1 MIIYILLYYNW
12 FFLIVG
18 DVPEEGY
25 SQEISCNSS
34 GDYEINANIS
44 NLWSYE
50 VVSTEFHCFS
60 SIGRD
65 WTLDS
70 DSPKA
75 VPPGILIFIFCTALF
90 V

>member
-1 MIIYILLYYNW
+1 MYHNW
-12 FFLIVG
+12 FFSIVG

-25 SQEISCNSS
+25 SQEILCDSS
-34 GDYEINANIS
+34 GDYEINANVS

-50 VVSTEFHCFS
+50 VASAKFHCFS

-75 VPPGILIFIFCTALF
+75 VPPGIITFIFCNAF
-90 V
+90 CV